1 MYSIL
6 IENIYKLFVLD
17 KCIYCSVY
25 TQNRICISRLI
36 CTYYGNT
43 KNVFPI
49 MLRVLFESV
58 L

>member
-25 TQNRICISRLI
+25 TQNRICISRLKFI

-43 KNVFPI
+43 KNVFQ
-49 MLRVLFESV
+49 
-58 L
+58 